1 VVTDATSARTA
12 RSSAGVELAYRQA
25 VFNIDRLVPKRLR
38 EVERIA
44 QTHPDARVQDHAR
57 GVLAYFEEERR
68 ERREAWREDDDDEFD
83 AINETESSEY
93 RMHLRIGSRSSA
105 STRNSTSSK
114 FRISRIW
121 MRLRS
126 DVRPHGSTGSG

>member
-1 VVTDATSARTA
+1 MKRK
-12 RSSAGVELAYRQA
+12 RSGHWCWCCGRHRANERFSGRGHGRHLCKDCKKLGGVELAYRQA

-83 AINETESSEY
+83 AINAT
-93 RMHLRIGSRSSA
+93 
-105 STRNSTSSK
+105 
-114 FRISRIW
+114 
-121 MRLRS
+121 
-126 DVRPHGSTGSG
+126 